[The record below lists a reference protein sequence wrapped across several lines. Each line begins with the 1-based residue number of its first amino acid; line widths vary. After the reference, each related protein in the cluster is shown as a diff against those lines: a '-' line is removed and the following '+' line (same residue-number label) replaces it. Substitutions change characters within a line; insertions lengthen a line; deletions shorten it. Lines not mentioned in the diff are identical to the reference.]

1 MGKGKHYGKS
11 CVSLDSALPQ
21 ECTPVLINPD
31 QRNRPSRLKHHK
43 WHYDSEH
50 EFPDPWQLSSRL
62 NPLSRNDRES
72 GRLPGFI

>member
-1 MGKGKHYGKS
+1 MRDGKREALWEKL
-11 CVSLDSALPQ
+11 CFTRFSLATRMHTGFDQPRSKEQTKQTKAPQ
-21 ECTPVLINPD
+21 
-31 QRNRPSRLKHHK
+31 
-43 WHYDSEH
+43 EH